1 MAKSSL
7 VKLATGGKKT
17 TPVKKEE
24 KKVVEKKLTPDEE
37 RDLKAKERVKELL
50 QGVDLSLEK
59 KNEDEL
65 LEMDEPQTMVEGK
78 DWLQEQVSL
87 LASENEL
94 LKIDLANAKEGYA
107 KMFEELQKV
116 KANGGAQ
123 GDSELMKG
131 ILTIFHELQ
140 SNYVKNPGNR
150 QDGIPNFVIVPPA
163 FLNRLIMFFPFLQQE
178 KRF

>member
-17 TPVKKEE
+17 VPVKKEE

-59 KNEDEL
+59 KEDEL
-65 LEMDEPQTMVEGK
+65 LEMDEPQTMVEGSN
-78 DWLQEQVSL
+78 WLQEQVSL

-107 KMFEELQKV
+107 KMFEELQRV

-131 ILTIFHELQ
+131 ILTVFHELQ

-150 QDGIPNFVIVPPA
+150 QDGIPNFIIVPPA